1 MIPSHKNMKKYF
13 QMVGYHIVSKATGLK
28 QQQTSPKHL
37 LKLSVQHNDSY
48 LFEHNNSLQSL

>member
-1 MIPSHKNMKKYF
+1 MLPSHKNIKKYF

-37 LKLSVQHNDSY
+37 LKFSVEHNDSY
-48 LFEHNNSLQSL
+48 LFEHNYSL